1 MLANTRS
8 LVRKRDELANI
19 VKAYNLSLV
28 FITETWLC
36 DKIPNEA
43 IQLPGMTV
51 IRKEEQL
58 VKVVVWQYTS
68 QTTFLPEFTLNFSQS
83 TFECLWVILRP
94 VWLLRSISR
103 LAVALVYLPPS
114 VTSEDIE

>member
-1 MLANTRS
+1 MIPIRLTSRPSQNDHNRRRTVQLQRRNLIRIPLVKSSLSRNVPSTKKRFLPNFMLANTRS

-51 IRKEEQL
+51 IRKDR
-58 VKVVVWQYTS
+58 T
-68 QTTFLPEFTLNFSQS
+68 
-83 TFECLWVILRP
+83 
-94 VWLLRSISR
+94 ISKGSG
-103 LAVALVYLPPS
+103 LA
-114 VTSEDIE
+114 I

>member
-19 VKAYNLSLV
+19 VKEYNLSLV

-51 IRKEEQL
+51 IRKDR
-58 VKVVVWQYTS
+58 T
-68 QTTFLPEFTLNFSQS
+68 
-83 TFECLWVILRP
+83 
-94 VWLLRSISR
+94 ISKGGG
-103 LAVALVYLPPS
+103 VAIYISNNIPARIYS
-114 VTSEDIE
+114 